1 LPDLFSRPPFSLT
14 VAPSS
19 SSKPRFWVE
28 RFCIWSEPDKL
39 VREITLKPGLNI
51 IWSPDAAKDEEAIGH
66 GAGKTTFCRLLRF
79 CLGEASF
86 GSKDQR
92 AHITGQFP
100 TGQVS
105 AEVWLDGEQWTIVR
119 PFNRYHRDK
128 ITRQVPSE
136 ETTADP
142 TALQI
147 EAFTDAVQKA
157 FFGDLTGLLPSK
169 IRPTEVWSS
178 ALAWLSRDQECRFD
192 RPLAWRH
199 SSTESLSPV
208 IDLSTDERAQTART
222 FLRCITQDEYDM
234 SKAAEDSNVP
244 TEGDELQRVEWAI
257 SRIQIGLAEALG
269 GDIGSG
275 IGDLDFQLLETRIR
289 ERFPGLSRIE
299 QENQKRD
306 RRKAVSA
313 LESASLERSRLEGE
327 LDTTSATETGK
338 SALLMQRRAE
348 VANFSSASVIAES
361 PACPVCDI
369 PLNRILENGC
379 PYSVEEGY
387 LDAVR
392 ERHALAGAD
401 VQRLTLEVKELVEL
415 AKVLRSKTSN
425 ARDIE
430 EAARRALRELEE
442 VEDQQNATHFRG
454 ERFLDRLNELTVLRD
469 ERSALLARVS
479 ELAQD
484 RGERSKT
491 LQKLRKDSRPAIKDL
506 SIRFDQVIRQL
517 VSGEV
522 SGSIELEDGVLQ
534 PHVQAGGDCSTAA
547 IESLKVVAFDLATLT
562 LSCEGNSLLPAWL
575 LHDSPR
581 EADLGESLYWG
592 QFYFATRLERQ
603 ANFQYIVTTTT
614 PPPLDLQDTDWVR
627 AKLKAAPAS
636 ERLMKCNL

>member
-1 LPDLFSRPPFSLT
+1 M
-14 VAPSS
+14 
-19 SSKPRFWVE
+19 
-28 RFCIWSEPDKL
+28 
-39 VREITLKPGLNI
+39 
-51 IWSPDAAKDEEAIGH
+51 
-66 GAGKTTFCRLLRF
+66 RF

-92 AHITGQFP
+92 AHITAQFP

-105 AEVWLDGEQWTIVR
+105 VDVWLDGEQWTIVR
-119 PFNRYHRDK
+119 PFNRYHRDR
-128 ITRQVPSE
+128 ITRQVSSGE
-136 ETTADP
+136 DTADQ
-142 TALQI
+142 TAMQM

-157 FFGDLTGLLPSK
+157 FFGDLKSILPSK
-169 IRPTEVWSS
+169 IRPSEVWST

-199 SSTESLSPV
+199 PSTESLSPV

-222 FLRCITQDEYDM
+222 FLRCITQDEYDL
-234 SKAAEDSNVP
+234 SKVDEDSNVP
-244 TEGDELQRVEWAI
+244 TESDELQRVEWAVA
-257 SRIQIGLAEALG
+257 RIQISLAEVLG
-269 GDIGSG
+269 ADIGSG

-289 ERFPGLSRIE
+289 ERFPGLSQIE

-306 RRKAVSA
+306 RRKAVSV
-313 LESASLERSRLEGE
+313 LEAASLERSRLEGE
-327 LDTTSATETGK
+327 VETISATEIGK
-338 SALLMQRRAE
+338 SALLRQRQAE
-348 VANFSSASVIAES
+348 VASFSSASAIAET
-361 PACPVCDI
+361 PACPVCDV

-387 LDAVR
+387 LDEVR
-392 ERHALAGAD
+392 ARHALAGAE
-401 VQRLTLEVKELVEL
+401 VERLTVEMKELSEL
-415 AKVLRSKTSN
+415 TKTLRTKISN
-425 ARDIE
+425 ARTNE
-430 EAARRALRELEE
+430 EAARIALRELEDA
-442 VEDQQNATHFRG
+442 EDRHNATHFRG
-454 ERFLDRLNELTVLRD
+454 EKFLDRLQELATLRD
-469 ERSALLARVS
+469 ERSALLAKIA
-479 ELAQD
+479 ELAQV

-517 VSGEV
+517 VSGDV
-522 SGSIELEDGVLQ
+522 SGSIELEDGALQ

-614 PPPLDLQDTDWVR
+614 PPPLDLQDSDWVR